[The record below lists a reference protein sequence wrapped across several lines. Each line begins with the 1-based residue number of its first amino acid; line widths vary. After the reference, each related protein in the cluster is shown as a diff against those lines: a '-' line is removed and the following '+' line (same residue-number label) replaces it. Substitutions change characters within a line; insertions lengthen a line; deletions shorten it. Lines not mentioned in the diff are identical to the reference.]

1 MKQRDY
7 LTTYEEAVT
16 FLLQA
21 VDYERLTNY
30 KYDLVNFNLKRMEEI
45 LSAVQHPHEDGLYV
59 HVTGT
64 KGKGSTA
71 TMIASALQDM
81 GYKTG
86 LFTSPHLVC
95 LEERMRV
102 NKRMISQEMVVKL
115 VNELK
120 PYIERKRVEDF
131 NLSPTFFETIT
142 AIALL
147 YFARKKVDMS
157 ILEVGLGGRLD
168 ATNIISPLV
177 SVITTIGYDHTDKLG
192 QTLESIAGE
201 KAGIIKEGKPVVSSL
216 QEPEALSTISRFC
229 REKQSRLCLVGKDV
243 LIRDIRKTKRNGS
256 YGTECTIITWR
267 REYKD
272 IFLPL
277 VGIHQVENCATAI
290 GALEVLADSG
300 HVAINCEKVR
310 DTFLRVKLPARIEIV
325 SKKPLIVLDTAHTVA
340 SMKALKE
347 SLNANFSFDNL
358 VLLLGLSGDKDLEGV
373 LREIT
378 AVADELVLTRTGN
391 PREAEPAQLADI
403 AKRFFHKEPIV
414 IENIGDALKETMKI
428 AEMNSLIC
436 VTGSFYLA
444 GKVKEMLEYG

>member
-1 MKQRDY
+1 MEQRNY
-7 LTTYEEAVT
+7 LTTYEEAVE

-30 KYDLVNFNLKRMEEI
+30 KYDLINFNLKRMEEI
-45 LSAVQHPHEDGLYV
+45 LSVGHDPHEKGLYV

-64 KGKGSTA
+64 KGKGSVSI
-71 TMIASALQDM
+71 MIASALQGM

-95 LEERMRV
+95 LEERIKV
-102 NKRMISQEMVVKL
+102 NNRMVSQEMIVKL

-120 PYIERKRVEDF
+120 PYIERKRTEDY

-142 AIALL
+142 AMALV
-147 YFARKKVDMS
+147 YFEREKADISV
-157 ILEVGLGGRLD
+157 LEVGLGGRLD

-192 QTLESIAGE
+192 HTLESIAGE

-216 QEPEALSTISRFC
+216 QEHEALSVISRVC
-229 REKQSRLCLVGKDV
+229 REKQSRLCLIGKDV
-243 LIRDIRKTKRNGS
+243 LIRDVRKVRRNGS
-256 YGTECTIITWR
+256 YGTECTISSWS

-277 VGIHQVENCATAI
+277 VGVHQVGNCATAI
-290 GALEVLADSG
+290 GALEVLEDSG
-300 HVAINCEKVR
+300 QLKINHEEVR
-310 DTFLRVKLPARIEIV
+310 DAFLKMKLPARIEIV
-325 SKKPLIVLDTAHTVA
+325 SREPLIILDTAHTVD

-347 SLNANFSFDNL
+347 ALNENFSFDKL

-378 AVADELVLTRTGN
+378 TVADELVLTRTGN
-391 PREAEPAQLADI
+391 PREAEPKQLAAI
-403 AKRFFHKEPIV
+403 AKKFFRKEPIV

-428 AEMNSLIC
+428 AEMKSLIC

-444 GKVKEMLEYG
+444 GNVKKILK

>member
-1 MKQRDY
+1 MKHLDHF
-7 LTTYEEAVT
+7 TTYEEAVE

-30 KYDLVNFNLKRMEEI
+30 KYDLVNFNLKRMDEI
-45 LSAVQHPHEDGLYV
+45 LSVVQHPHQDGSYI

-71 TMIASALQDM
+71 IMIASSLQGM

-86 LFTSPHLVC
+86 LFTSPHLVS
-95 LEERMRV
+95 LEERIKID
-102 NKRMISQEMVVKL
+102 NRMIPQKMVVEL
-115 VNELK
+115 TNELK
-120 PYIERKRVEDF
+120 PYIERKRLTDF

-142 AIALL
+142 AIALV
-147 YFARKKVDMS
+147 YFARKKVDMAV
-157 ILEVGLGGRLD
+157 LEVGLGGRLD

-192 QTLESIAGE
+192 HTLQSIAAE

-229 REKQSRLCLVGKDV
+229 REKQSRLYLTGKDI
-243 LIRDIRKTKRNGS
+243 LIKDIRKTKRNRS
-256 YGTECTIITWR
+256 YGTECTISTWK

-290 GALEVLADSG
+290 GALEVLEDNG
-300 HVAINCEKVR
+300 QVTIDYEKVR
-310 DTFLRVKLPARIEIV
+310 DTFSRVKLPARIEII
-325 SKKPLIVLDTAHTVA
+325 SRKPLIVLDTAHTVA

-347 SLNANFSFDNL
+347 SLNANFSFDNI

-378 AVADELVLTRTGN
+378 TAADELILTRTGN
-391 PREAEPAQLADI
+391 PRETEPEQLANI
-403 AKRFFHKEPIV
+403 AKQFFHKEPIV
-414 IENIGDALKETMKI
+414 IESIGDALKEAMKI
-428 AEMNSLIC
+428 AKMNSLIC

-444 GKVKEMLEYG
+444 GEVKKILK